1 MLRPVTI
8 AALAA
13 IGVLMMTPR
22 VSGGVLTPQITSVDA
37 WKQVVATGGSGGD
50 VYATAYHGYI
60 EGNDA
65 KKAGEPLLGYLNSGT
80 NGKFLTLQPD
90 GQQFTITNRG
100 MFGSTERQGLRG
112 PGSIIDVVSFQTGYT
127 GFNHPTQE
135 WLYVGKS
142 DDRASSPFKVATGGL
157 LTLKA
162 AHQAAGSYV
171 LSLKAGNQYSVYLF
185 QHVDAISS
193 FKYSITKN
201 LSHASLYRVGPG
213 GGVDPL
219 GGVVPEPA
227 SLAVFGLGA
236 LLGIGGSVR
245 RRFTT
250 RKGLALRGLAI

>member
-1 MLRPVTI
+1 MLRPFTV

-13 IGVLMMTPR
+13 IGVLMMAPG
-22 VSGGVLTPQITSVDA
+22 VGAGVLIPQVTSVDA

-90 GQQFTITNRG
+90 GQQFTISNLG
-100 MFGSTERQGLRG
+100 MFGSTERQGLTG
-112 PGSIIDVVSFQTGYT
+112 PGSIIDVVSFKTGFTGY
-127 GFNHPTQE
+127 NHPTQE
-135 WLYVGKS
+135 WVYVGKS
-142 DDRASSPFKVATGGL
+142 DDGAGSPFVVVTEGL
-157 LTLKA
+157 LTLKP

-171 LSLKAGNQYSVYLF
+171 LSLKAGNQFSVYLF

-201 LSHASLYRVGPG
+201 LSHAALYRVGPG

-219 GGVVPEPA
+219 GGVLPEPA
-227 SLAVFGLGA
+227 SLAVFGFGA
-236 LLGIGGSVR
+236 LLGVGGMVR
-245 RRFTT
+245 RRFPN
-250 RKGLALRGLAI
+250 RKGFALSGLAA